1 VRVTSSNLV
10 VPSKSFIGDVRLL
23 LRELDLHDV
32 GSVPAAHPEV
42 FPGSKLSAKAQAIVD
57 HILNE
62 H

>member
-1 VRVTSSNLV
+1 V

-23 LRELDLHDV
+23 LRELDLRDV

-42 FPGSKLSAKAQAIVD
+42 LPGSKLSAKAQAIVD